1 MALFVTKNAF
11 TESLLL
17 PILDVSQSFPT
28 FALAPLMVIILGA
41 NSLSI
46 ITTIVFATMI
56 WPMIFSLVGAIKTE
70 KLDLADAAT
79 IYGAKKGFKR
89 LINYRLPS
97 FLPAFL
103 SGSIVAWGLGW
114 DAIFGAEIIARVN
127 GIGGYLGQL
136 SYAGKAALLF
146 LGIIIYLILIFVLNQ
161 LIWLP
166 LLRLTTRY
174 QND

>member
-1 MALFVTKNAF
+1 
-11 TESLLL
+11 
-17 PILDVSQSFPT
+17 
-28 FALAPLMVIILGA
+28 MVIILGA